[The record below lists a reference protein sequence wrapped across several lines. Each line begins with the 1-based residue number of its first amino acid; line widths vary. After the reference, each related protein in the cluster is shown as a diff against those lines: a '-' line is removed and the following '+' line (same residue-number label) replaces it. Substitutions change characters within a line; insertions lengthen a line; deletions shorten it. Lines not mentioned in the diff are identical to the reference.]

1 MKRTFVLSLLMV
13 CSSLASAQE
22 EPIKV
27 PLEVKGK
34 TNHFITIKAETKGE
48 AVLWESDSDELAL
61 LPSMLLRDSKT
72 AVVQASGP
80 GKYRLFCWGAVD
92 GKPTPL
98 YRITV
103 IVEGKEPTPPPN
115 PVDDFSRE
123 IQAAYA
129 ADMTA
134 NKSSSRDS
142 LAALYQLL
150 AAEALSDTNKTVG
163 DLKDKSQASV
173 KKLLPNGELR
183 AIREIVAKQIVP
195 LVGSDPA
202 APLDSLRESVAGYYR
217 KAAKAVGE
225 CR

>member
-1 MKRTFVLSLLMV
+1 MKSIYALSVWLV
-13 CSSLASAQE
+13 AAAASMAQE

-34 TNHFITIKAETKGE
+34 ANHFITIRAETKGE
-48 AVLWESDSDELAL
+48 MVLWESDSDELAL

-98 YRITV
+98 YRITIV
-103 IVEGKEPTPPPN
+103 IEGKEPPPVPS

-129 ADMTA
+129 ADTTA
-134 NKSSSRDS
+134 NKASSRDS
-142 LAALYQLL
+142 LSALYQLL
-150 AAEALSDTNKTVG
+150 AAEAYSETNKTVG

-183 AIREIVAKQIVP
+183 AIREIVAKQLVP
-195 LVGSDPA
+195 LVGSDPT
-202 APLDSLRESVAGYYR
+202 APLDTLRESVGSYYR

-225 CR
+225 CK